1 MNLPTIRTMKRG
13 EVWWVMA
20 SAAATGGEVRK
31 RRPGVIVSNDA
42 ANEHANR
49 VQVVPVSSKTAKL
62 YPCEAIITIQGRAG
76 KAMADQV
83 ATVAKERLDGHMDTL
98 SADEMRQV
106 EKALRLQLGL

>member
-1 MNLPTIRTMKRG
+1 MKRG

-20 SAAATGGEVRK
+20 SVTAGSEVRK

-49 VQVVPVSSKTAKL
+49 LQVVPVSSKTEKV
-62 YPCEAIITIQGRAG
+62 YPCEALVTIQGRAG

-83 ATVAKERLDGHMDTL
+83 ATVDKKRLDGHMDTL
-98 SADEMRQV
+98 SAEEIRQV
-106 EKALRLQLGL
+106 ERALRLQLGL